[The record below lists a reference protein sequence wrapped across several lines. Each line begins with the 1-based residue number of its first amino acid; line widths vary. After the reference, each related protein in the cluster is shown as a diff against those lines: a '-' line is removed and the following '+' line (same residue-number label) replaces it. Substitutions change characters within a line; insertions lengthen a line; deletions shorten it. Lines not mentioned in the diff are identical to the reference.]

1 MNIKLLYTI
10 ASGMLLSTAIAT
22 PVLADTPHKPADMTC
37 EQFLMLDDVVRPKV
51 VYWAEGFDKKGKPEE
66 VVFDVEKTDN
76 YYPVL
81 VTECSKV
88 PKDNLISTMKKI
100 NTEQHHR

>member
-1 MNIKLLYTI
+1 MNKKLLYAI
-10 ASGMLLSTAIAT
+10 SSGILLSTAIST
-22 PVLADTPHKPADMTC
+22 PVLADTHKPADMTC

-51 VYWAEGFDKKGKPEE
+51 VYWAEGFDKKGKPDE
-66 VVFDVEKTDN
+66 VIFDVEKTDN

-81 VTECSKV
+81 VTECSKA
-88 PKDNLISTMKKI
+88 PKDKLVSTMKKL